1 MKKGWKWLLVLLLP
15 LGWLVLAGAGS
26 VPEDEPGIG
35 IVEAGTVVEED
46 AFFRGVYFEHNGVTN
61 GSLVVV
67 AEKAIING
75 AVNGNLVFLG
85 QELVLNATV
94 SGDVFLGAVDA
105 AITGRTLGSV
115 FAAAEDL
122 ELQGSSETQRS
133 LYAAGNRVSLYGAVN
148 RDARMAAR
156 TLLVKG
162 LIAGD
167 LYYSAQNAQVASGSV
182 KGSVHVDEIP
192 EEAESVVKDL
202 TGSLYSILSF
212 LFSSLLIWFLLAF
225 LFRDTGSRIQG
236 AFPGQSLKIFLYYG
250 LFGIFASILLG
261 IFLLLSAVGIPFGLI
276 LLFLSFSGMY
286 LGSGVSV
293 VALGGWLSRR
303 IPTLGGAGGIFAV
316 LLVAVAFSLLRMI
329 PYAGVVLSG
338 ILGAYGYGLIL
349 WSFQRKREKKEDSQ
363 EHALIL

>member
-35 IVEAGTVVEED
+35 IVEAGTVLEED
-46 AFFRGVYFEHNGVTN
+46 TFFRGVYFEHNGMTN

-75 AVNGNLVFLG
+75 TVNGNLVFLG

-105 AITGRTLGSV
+105 AVTGRTYGSV
-115 FAAAEDL
+115 FAAADDL
-122 ELQGSSETQRS
+122 ELQGSSETLRG
-133 LYAAGNRVSLYGAVN
+133 LYAAGNRLSLYGAVN

-192 EEAESVVKDL
+192 KEAESVVQDI
-202 TGSLYSILSF
+202 TASLYSILSF
-212 LFSSLLIWFLLAF
+212 LFSCLLIWFLLTF
-225 LFRDTGSRIQG
+225 FFKDTGNRIRG
-236 AFPGQSLKIFLYYG
+236 AFPGQSLKILLYYG
-250 LFGIFASILLG
+250 LFGIFASFLLG
-261 IFLLLSAVGIPFGLI
+261 ILLLLSAIGIPFGLI
-276 LLFLSFSGMY
+276 LIFLTLSGMY
-286 LGSGVSV
+286 LGSGISV
-293 VALGGWLSRR
+293 AALGGWLVRR
-303 IPTLGGAGGIFAV
+303 FPRLGGAGGIFAV
-316 LLVAVAFSLLRMI
+316 LLVAVAASLLRMI
-329 PYAGVVLSG
+329 PYAGVVLHG

-349 WSFQRKREKKEDSQ
+349 WSFQGKKKEEDSQ